1 MYSIYVMC
9 LCSVFLKRNIWI
21 FLKTSLKLIALVH
34 KPYFNAGDAIFMNF
48 QNYNEYVMMCCMI
61 WTKKR
66 GISKGQTH
74 ESLRGD

>member
-1 MYSIYVMC
+1 M
-9 LCSVFLKRNIWI
+9 
-21 FLKTSLKLIALVH
+21 KLIALVH

-61 WTKKR
+61 WTKIR
-66 GISKGQTH
+66 GISKGQTD